1 MPSKVSTPTS
11 TEPDDQRARILASAL
26 DVLRTQGASGL
37 TVRAVAKGAGC
48 STTGVYTWFGGKQG
62 LVEAIFVDGFRSF
75 DAALVAGFA
84 AGDDLVAAAS
94 YRDWALANPTQYLVM
109 FGGAVPGFE
118 PGDDAKA
125 VADVAFAHLVEWVAG
140 RRDLGGAEARHEAMR
155 VWATV
160 HGYVM
165 LELAGMAEPFEGID
179 PAAQFVYGVAGLW
192 PDAGADAAR

>member
-26 DVLRTQGASGL
+26 DVLRTQGASAL

-62 LVEAIFVDGFRSF
+62 LVEAIFVDGFHGF

-84 AGDDLVAAAS
+84 SGDDLVAASS

-118 PGDDAKA
+118 PSDEAKA
-125 VADVAFAHLVEWVAG
+125 VADVAFGHLVEWVAE
-140 RRDLGGAEARHEAMR
+140 RRGLAGAEARHEAMR

-165 LELAGMAEPFEGID
+165 LELAQMAEPFEGID
-179 PAAQFVYGVAGLW
+179 PEAQFVYGVAGLW
-192 PDAGADAAR
+192 PDPSPMAAR